1 MPRASFLTWLLA
13 AAAAAIPVAPAVGQL
28 LAPQKAQPPSEQGVT
43 IGPEGPVRPAPA
55 PGQPAQPDPD
65 GPQVF
70 KLAVSAAA
78 EPGPPLRYQ
87 FTVPFSERQ
96 PGNSVPFY
104 YRALVQFGN
113 IAPEQKTKLEEAFEK
128 IRDVPA
134 ADLPKDEVR
143 TLLAPYGNV
152 FTELDRAAVRE
163 QTNWDWRLEE
173 LGPVE
178 SISFLLPEIQQSREL
193 ARLLALKA
201 KVEVA
206 EGRFDDAAR
215 TLRDGYALGRAVA
228 EPPTL
233 INDLVG
239 IAIASVMR
247 DVVRDW
253 IATPGSPNVYWAV
266 TELPQPFVDLR
277 PALEYELSFP
287 YRFAPWL
294 SGAET
299 DSSPPEVWRERFV
312 HTLGDLEA
320 VEPMMN
326 LRPTRGA
333 QADPLAQAAA
343 SLVALRGY
351 PSAKRELIARG
362 YDSQRVEAMPVGQV
376 LAIQQKFVDDVIGQ
390 EMLKAA
396 LLPPAEAAKVSAK
409 VEQLLKGRGY
419 LGPPIVQTAETI
431 PLMSLLAPA
440 TRGAGQASWRAEA
453 YFAAL
458 RTVEAIRM
466 HAASAGVLPKSLA
479 EIEAVPVPENPTSD
493 EPFAYS
499 SDGRTAVLDV
509 VVSPD
514 QPRVN
519 WRVELTLQK

>member
-1 MPRASFLTWLLA
+1 MPRASFSTWLLGLA
-13 AAAAAIPVAPAVGQL
+13 AATLPAGPAAGQL
-28 LAPQKAQPPSEQGVT
+28 LAPEKPQPPSEQGVT
-43 IGPEGPVRPAPA
+43 IGPNGPTRPAPG
-55 PGQPAQPDPD
+55 PGQPTQADPE

-78 EPGPPLRYQ
+78 EPAPPFKYQ
-87 FTVPFSERQ
+87 FTIPLSERQ

-113 IAPEQKTKLEEAFEK
+113 IAPEQKAKLEEAFEK
-128 IRDVPA
+128 FREIRA

-152 FTELDRAAVRE
+152 FTELDRAAVRV

-178 SISFLLPEIQQSREL
+178 AISFLLPEIQESRQL

-201 KVEVA
+201 KFEVA

-215 TLRDGYALGRAVA
+215 TLRNGYALGQAVA

-239 IAIASVMR
+239 IAIAAVMR

-266 TELPQPFVDLR
+266 TSLPRPFVDLR

-294 SGAET
+294 SRAET
-299 DSSPPEVWRERFV
+299 DTSPPEVWRERFAR
-312 HTLGDLEA
+312 TLGDLEA
-320 VEPMMN
+320 VEPMMK
-326 LRPTRGA
+326 LGSIREA
-333 QADPLAQAAA
+333 QGDPLAQAAA

-351 PSAKRELIARG
+351 PVAKRELISRG
-362 YDSQRVEAMPVGQV
+362 YDPQRVEAMPVGQV
-376 LAIQQKFVDDVIGQ
+376 LAIQQKFVDDVIAQ

-396 LLPPAEAAKVSAK
+396 LLPPAEAAAVSAT
-409 VEQLLKGRGY
+409 VEQSLKGRGY
-419 LGPPIVQTAETI
+419 LGPPFVQIGETI

-458 RTVEAIRM
+458 RTIEAIRM

-479 EIEAVPVPENPTSD
+479 EIEAVPVPENPVSD